1 MKHLRVGN
9 SLDKCIDIGAIVD
22 ESQKKS
28 IDEYVQDARNEGAE
42 VKLLFLL
49 CLAVNDY
56 IMVVRTPG
64 KSGIHLEFEN
74 STWNTWKT
82 WNSHEKS

>member
-1 MKHLRVGN
+1 MQETVADTLIAKLKERMKHLRVGN

-42 VKLLFLL
+42 VKLLFSTL
-49 CLAVNDY
+49 
-56 IMVVRTPG
+56 
-64 KSGIHLEFEN
+64 SGCE
-74 STWNTWKT
+74 
-82 WNSHEKS
+82 

>member
-42 VKLLFLL
+42 VKLLFSSLSDCEPL
-49 CLAVNDY
+49 HY
-56 IMVVRTPG
+56 
-64 KSGIHLEFEN
+64 H
-74 STWNTWKT
+74 
-82 WNSHEKS
+82 

>member
-1 MKHLRVGN
+1 MQETVADTLIAKLKERMKHLRVGN

-49 CLAVNDY
+49 CLVVNNC
-56 IMVVRTPG
+56 III
-64 KSGIHLEFEN
+64 KLALL
-74 STWNTWKT
+74 
-82 WNSHEKS
+82 